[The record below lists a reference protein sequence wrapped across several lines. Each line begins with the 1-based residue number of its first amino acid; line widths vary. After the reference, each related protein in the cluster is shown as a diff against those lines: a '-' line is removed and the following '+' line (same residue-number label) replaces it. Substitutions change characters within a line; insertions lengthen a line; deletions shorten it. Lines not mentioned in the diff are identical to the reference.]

1 MSQFLLRYFGLGL
14 LGEPTFGKGPRR
26 RSSWSQVL
34 LTIVMYLGVVLGVL
48 AEYSLTLMKSAS
60 PTAPLEVNF
69 LSLFKAWLVATF
81 VFPLVFPKIFGPM
94 DVTKFLGKGERTPSI
109 RVLQFFVAFQNGFFW
124 QAVLM

>member
-1 MSQFLLRYFGLGL
+1 MLQFLLRYFGLGL
-14 LGEPTFGKGPRR
+14 LGEPTLGEGSRK

-34 LTIVMYLGVVLGVL
+34 LTVVMYFGVLLGVL
-48 AEYSLTLMKSAS
+48 AEYFLTLMKSAG
-60 PTAPLEVNF
+60 PTTPIAVNF
-69 LSLFKAWLVATF
+69 LSLFKAWLAATF

-94 DVTKFLGKGERTPSI
+94 DVTKFLGKGKGAPNI